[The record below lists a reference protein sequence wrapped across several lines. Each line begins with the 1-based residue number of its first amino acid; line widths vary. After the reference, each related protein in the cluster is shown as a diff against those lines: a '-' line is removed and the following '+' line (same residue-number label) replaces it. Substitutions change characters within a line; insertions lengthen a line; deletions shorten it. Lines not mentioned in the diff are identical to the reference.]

1 MSAREANRKSQKL
14 FPLVNMAE
22 KHVDVPIHLDID
34 LNLWNKFGSIKENEA
49 VRYLGSF
56 QREREREI

>member
-34 LNLWNKFGSIKENEA
+34 LNLRNKFGSIKENEA
-49 VRYLGSF
+49 VR
-56 QREREREI
+56 